1 MKSKFWLLAL
11 VHFTSVF
18 CTAFSSIPLSSGNFT
33 KFLRIE
39 VGSSDLEAIVSNV
52 RAHSLTCSALRPDFR
67 RFLGVL
73 SSDVLPH
80 LHRLLV
86 L

>member
-11 VHFTSVF
+11 VPFTSVF
-18 CTAFSSIPLSSGNFT
+18 CIAFSSIPLSSGNFT
-33 KFLRIE
+33 TFLRIE

-52 RAHSLTCSALRPDFR
+52 RAHLLTCSVLRLDFH

-73 SSDVLPH
+73 SSDMSPYL
-80 LHRLLV
+80 LRLLV